1 MAKKFRSEKHIKQRY
16 SKTSKLWTFQVSFK
30 YLAMNGEYS
39 HYTQSFSEKNYV
51 SASEA
56 FQAAVY
62 HRNIKLGELANTGL
76 PAKIK
81 MTLDQSFELMQKQF
95 PLRKATERKQLVR
108 YNKYLK
114 PNYGT
119 LIVDKITAGNIQDSL
134 NSMIDQASDDTIMAV
149 FTIWKKIYKAL
160 RLNNMITRDV
170 TEEVTPPKS
179 NMIKTSKD
187 VNTDITTLKRII
199 DGLRNQKLAN
209 LLENESIIYSLWT
222 MYYTGIRPAECFA
235 ITRDSIDLQNNQLE
249 IKSEVGSS
257 LTEAKTI
264 RQTKTSDSVRRI
276 PIVPELATLLKE
288 WMFINSNDFLF
299 CDKDGLY
306 LDSNKVSTK
315 IRNLCK
321 RLGIEFNMYQLR
333 HQFSTDLIMNNND
346 PRTVMELMGHN
357 NTKMTISYARSND
370 EKKRETLSKRK
381 AN

>member
-1 MAKKFRSEKHIKQRY
+1 
-16 SKTSKLWTFQVSFK
+16 
-30 YLAMNGEYS
+30 
-39 HYTQSFSEKNYV
+39 
-51 SASEA
+51 
-56 FQAAVY
+56 
-62 HRNIKLGELANTGL
+62 
-76 PAKIK
+76 

-179 NMIKTSKD
+179 NMIRVSKD

-209 LLENESIIYSLWT
+209 LLENESIIYYLWT

-264 RQTKTSDSVRRI
+264 RQTKTSDSVRKI
-276 PIVPELATLLKE
+276 PIVPELAELLKE
-288 WMFINSNDFLF
+288 WMFINSNDYIF

-321 RLGIEFNMYQLR
+321 RLGIEFNMYKLR
-333 HQFSTDLIMNNND
+333 HQFSTDLIMQNND